1 MLGRSP
7 DRRVNVCFH
16 GIGRPRIER
25 EPGESRYWITAD
37 QLNRILDALIA
48 RPEVSISF
56 DDGNR
61 SDIDVALNHL
71 VERRLEATFFPLAG
85 RLSDR
90 DSLSP
95 AGVRELV
102 DAGMSV
108 GSHGMWH
115 RPWLRLSKS
124 EADEELR
131 QARDVITEAAGQSI
145 NRASVPLGQYDRGS
159 LAMLR
164 GHRYAEV
171 NTSDRRVA
179 RTGRWL
185 QPRFSVQ
192 ADETP
197 ESLDSHIAH
206 ASTLLARARLAAVG
220 QIKNLR

>member
-7 DRRVNVCFH
+7 DLRVNVCFH

-37 QLNRILDALIA
+37 QLKRILDALIA

-102 DAGMSV
+102 DAGMAV

-115 RPWLRLSKS
+115 RPWRRLTKS

-131 QARDVITEAAGQSI
+131 QARDVITDAAGQSI
-145 NRASVPLGQYDRGS
+145 NRAAVPLGQYDRRS

-164 GHRYAEV
+164 RHRYTEV

-179 RTGRWL
+179 RSGHWL

-197 ESLDSHIAH
+197 ESLDSDIAH

-220 QIKNLR
+220 QIKKLG